1 MDRPPPAPRSGSP
14 VSVASAHTDD
24 IPLSVVHSINI
35 EYRTLSIQ
43 IQNDES
49 GESPLFQFHKLSLEE
64 LERLLG
70 TSTTRGLETS
80 VASRRLARDGKNVLE
95 PPRQGYF
102 RQIMGYLFGGFG
114 VLLWIGCIVCFLAW
128 RPLGDPPEIANLGLA
143 VLLVIVLL
151 LQTAFNTYQDW
162 TSAKVMQSINSML
175 PAICD
180 VVRDGEL
187 RKIPVSDLVMGDRVL
202 LRYGNKVPADMR
214 LVECTDIEL
223 DKSILTGE
231 NDPISGTPEPTND
244 NYLESCNI
252 ALMGTLVTNGNGV
265 GVVIATGESTVMG
278 KISKLTTSSDTSRP
292 TLQREINRF
301 VNIIGTLALVTATIV
316 LIAWGAWLRPT
327 FPAFINTSGALVNAI
342 AVLVAFVPVGLP
354 IAITMS
360 LTLVARNMAKQK
372 VLVKNLM
379 TVESLGSVNV
389 IASDKTGTLTQNR
402 MFVFHA
408 CAGSHY
414 WSNAYNDTQPL
425 SQYSAAFVQ
434 LLAASQLCNGATFDP
449 KTKHLPVLDQ
459 RVNGDPTDS
468 AMLRFGA
475 HVGSQDET
483 DALDLNGVE
492 VTHRIPFNSKN
503 KWMLSVVQPTSIA
516 STSQTVSSAE
526 ISSLEESTSNQS
538 PDRHVFGPSHQP
550 TLLIKGAPDV
560 LISKTK
566 WYLNDDGSTKPFDD
580 TLRRMVCEQQ
590 EVWSNQGQ
598 RVLMVCKRMLQSS
611 QDLPTDPD
619 DLQSLTAMA
628 HSLCLVGLVSIVD
641 PPRPETK
648 QVVHECHEAG
658 IRVFMVTGDYALT
671 AAAIARQVGIFTQPQ
686 VDTLADLDQISVRS
700 DNESTDVSEKS
711 TPRSSVD
718 LTGSKADDLL
728 LDDNPETRSVSE
740 ISRKLVTSSA
750 VTTTQTSPVSSKEK
764 ESILKTGDFDG
775 KGEIF
780 QPPASHSLHQSP
792 SVSTSHQLTGSEY
805 LAKFSG
811 ALLLSG
817 PELSTLS
824 DSQWDQVTQ
833 YREIVFAR
841 TTPEQKLQIVTK
853 FQASGAVVG
862 VTGDGVND
870 APALK
875 SANIGVAMGGG
886 SEVAIEAAH
895 MVLLDNNFSSIL
907 VAIEHGR
914 LVFVNLKKCILYLL
928 PAGSFAECVPILV
941 NMFFGVPAP
950 LSAFLM
956 VCICVLTD
964 MPSSISLMYEGPE
977 RNLLKLA
984 PRDPNHDHLVNK
996 RLLGH
1001 AYLFA
1006 GIMEAFFGHCMYF
1019 HYMSTYAGLSTGDL
1033 FFAFDKWRD
1042 GYHGY
1047 TAEQLADFQYT
1058 GQCIM
1063 FISLVMCQ
1071 CFGNML
1077 SIRTRY
1083 LSLLDHP
1090 PFPLN
1095 YLMRLWKRHAKAES
1109 SDSHAQ
1115 SKLNGNP
1122 LMLIG
1127 WACSIGLAIIIVYLP
1142 FINHTFNTR
1151 PIPAAYFFMPVGYA
1165 MGMLL
1170 LDELR
1175 KWGVRRG
1182 VRWLSAIA
1190 W

>member
-1 MDRPPPAPRSGSP
+1 MDRPPPVPRSDSP
-14 VSVASAHTDD
+14 VSVSSAHTDD
-24 IPLSVVHSINI
+24 IPMSIVHSINI

-49 GESPLFQFHKLSLEE
+49 SESPLFQFHKLSLEE
-64 LERLLG
+64 LEHLLS
-70 TSTTRGLETS
+70 TSTTHGLETN
-80 VASRRLARDGKNVLE
+80 VASRRLARDGKNILE
-95 PPRQGYF
+95 PPRRGYF
-102 RQIMGYLFGGFG
+102 RQIMQYLFGGFG

-128 RPLGDPPEIANLGLA
+128 KPLGDPPEIANLGLA
-143 VLLVIVLL
+143 VLLALVLL

-175 PAICD
+175 PASCD
-180 VVRDGEL
+180 VVRDGEV
-187 RKIPVSDLVMGDRVL
+187 RKVPVSDLVMGDRVL

-214 LVECTDIEL
+214 LVECTDLEL

-231 NDPISGTPEPTND
+231 NDPISGTPESTDD
-244 NYLESCNI
+244 NYLESRSI

-265 GVVIATGESTVMG
+265 GVVIATGDKTVMG
-278 KISKLTTSSDTSRP
+278 KISQLTTSGDTSRP

-316 LIAWGAWLRPT
+316 LISWGAWLRPT
-327 FPAFINTSGALVNAI
+327 FPTFINTSGALVNAI

-408 CAGSHY
+408 CAGSYY
-414 WSNAYNDTQPL
+414 WSNAYNDSQPL
-425 SQYSAAFVQ
+425 SQYSSAFVQ

-459 RVNGDPTDS
+459 QINGDPTDS

-483 DALDLNGVE
+483 DSLDMGGLE

-503 KWMLSVVQPTSIA
+503 KWMLCVVQPTQTTA
-516 STSQTVSSAE
+516 SSQTASPAE
-526 ISSLEESTSNQS
+526 ISSLVDSTSNDS
-538 PDRHVFGPSHQP
+538 PDHHVFGPLCQP

-566 WYLNDDGSTKPFDD
+566 WYLNDDGSIKPFDD

-590 EVWSNQGQ
+590 EAWSDQGQ

-611 QDLPTDPD
+611 QDLPADPD
-619 DLQSLTAMA
+619 DLQSLSAMA

-648 QVVHECHEAG
+648 QVVQACHEAG

-671 AAAIARQVGIFTQPQ
+671 AAAIARQVGIFTQSR
-686 VDTLADLDQISVRS
+686 VDTLADLEQISVRS
-700 DNESTDVSEKS
+700 ENESTIMSEKS
-711 TPRSSVD
+711 SSHSSVD
-718 LTGSKADDLL
+718 NTGSRTDGLL
-728 LDDNPETRSVSE
+728 LDDNPEIRSLSE
-740 ISRKLVTSSA
+740 VSRKLITPSSGTS
-750 VTTTQTSPVSSKEK
+750 TQASPVPSKE
-764 ESILKTGDFDG
+764 SGLVLKAGDSDSNGETG
-775 KGEIF
+775 
-780 QPPASHSLHQSP
+780 QLPTSHILHQSP
-792 SVSTSHQLTGSEY
+792 STTASHQRTGTEY
-805 LAKFSG
+805 LSQFSA

-824 DSQWDQVTQ
+824 DSQWEQVTQ

-886 SEVAIEAAH
+886 SEVAMEAAH

-914 LVFVNLKKCILYLL
+914 LVYVNLKKCILYLL

-1019 HYMSTYAGLSTGDL
+1019 HYMSAYAGLSTSDL
-1033 FFAFDKWRD
+1033 FFAFDKWQE
-1042 GYHGY
+1042 GYRGY
-1047 TAEQLADFQYT
+1047 TAQQLADFQYT

-1083 LSLLDHP
+1083 LSLLHHP

-1095 YLMRLWKRHAKAES
+1095 YVVRLWQRRAKTEPPN
-1109 SDSHAQ
+1109 SHAQ
-1115 SKLNGNP
+1115 SKLDGNP

-1151 PIPAAYFFMPVGYA
+1151 PIPVEFFFIPIGYA

-1182 VRWLSAIA
+1182 VRWLSVIA